1 MTDSSAV
8 VPLVG
13 KKLMSR
19 LGGMANESAAAEVS
33 DFAKR
38 QMEKMGWSKGK
49 GLGKNEQGV
58 KSHVKVKRREE
69 LQGVGAE
76 KKEVQEQGNQWW
88 YNVYD
93 RMASKIVIDASD
105 DEDKSKKKKKKSKKD
120 KKRKREAA
128 ADGEKKYR
136 VPTDEELFAATG
148 GKLFGRR
155 AYGSCNGKLKR
166 DEMQMKKSKKEKDE
180 DTPATTSS
188 DSTDEETER
197 KRAKKEKKSNKK
209 SKKEKSDDSL
219 VCFRVYSLLHQAPA
233 IVHVSVSF
241 KARHWGNW
249 FDKTYLIS
257 GVSRSILAK

>member
-1 MTDSSAV
+1 MADSSAV

-93 RMASKIVIDASD
+93 RMASKIVVDASD
-105 DEDKSKKKKKKSKKD
+105 DEQKSKKSKKSKKD

-128 ADGEKKYR
+128 DKKYR

-166 DEMQMKKSKKEKDE
+166 DEMQLKQSKKQKDE

-188 DSTDEETER
+188 DSADDETER
-197 KRAKKEKKSNKK
+197 KKAKKDKKKK
-209 SKKEKSDDSL
+209 SKKDKNDDS
-219 VCFRVYSLLHQAPA
+219 V
-233 IVHVSVSF
+233 
-241 KARHWGNW
+241 
-249 FDKTYLIS
+249 
-257 GVSRSILAK
+257 

>member
-1 MTDSSAV
+1 MTGEVSAAA

-13 KKLMSR
+13 KKLMNR
-19 LGGMANESAAAEVS
+19 LGGMANEGAAAEVS

-76 KKEVQEQGNQWW
+76 KVAVQEIQNQWW

-105 DEDKSKKKKKKSKKD
+105 EEEGDEKKRKKKEKKD
-120 KKRKREAA
+120 KKRKRE
-128 ADGEKKYR
+128 EKKDKFR
-136 VPTDEELFAATG
+136 IPTDEELFAATG

-155 AYGSCNGKLKR
+155 AYGSCSGKLKR
-166 DEMQMKKSKKEKDE
+166 DELQLQKAKQEEEPVTDGSDASEK
-180 DTPATTSS
+180 
-188 DSTDEETER
+188 ER
-197 KRAKKEKKSNKK
+197 KRAKKLKKKAKKAKK
-209 SKKEKSDDSL
+209 SKAE
-219 VCFRVYSLLHQAPA
+219 V
-233 IVHVSVSF
+233 
-241 KARHWGNW
+241 
-249 FDKTYLIS
+249 
-257 GVSRSILAK
+257 

>member
-1 MTDSSAV
+1 MRVQAKEIFEFTGASHFEFGHQLGARFRSKTQEHMQLNTKLQILLLPYAET
-8 VPLVG
+8 PEG

-197 KRAKKEKKSNKK
+197 KRVKKEKKKSNKK
-209 SKKEKSDDSL
+209 SKKEKSDDS
-219 VCFRVYSLLHQAPA
+219 V
-233 IVHVSVSF
+233 
-241 KARHWGNW
+241 
-249 FDKTYLIS
+249 
-257 GVSRSILAK
+257 